1 MKYLSTDIS
10 PLHQILMR
18 WYDASMRT
26 TLDLSVRVHAG
37 LVDLAKQKGKTLS
50 AVANDLLYEGL
61 FMKELPEG
69 VYIDPATGLAKVILD
84 RQYTM
89 EEIAKMIEE
98 DE

>member
-1 MKYLSTDIS
+1 M
-10 PLHQILMR
+10 Q

-26 TLDLSVRVHAG
+26 TLDLSARVHAG
-37 LVDLAKQKGKTLS
+37 LVDLAKEKGKTMS

-61 FMKELPEG
+61 FMKDLPDG
-69 VYIDPATGLAKVILD
+69 VYIDPVTGLAKITLD

-89 EEIAKMIEE
+89 EEIADMIDE

>member
-1 MKYLSTDIS
+1 
-10 PLHQILMR
+10 MR

-26 TLDLSVRVHAG
+26 TLDLSVRVHTG

-61 FMKELPEG
+61 FMKELPDG
-69 VYIDPATGLAKVILD
+69 VYISPVTGLAQVQLD
-84 RQYTM
+84 REYTM
-89 EEIAKMIEE
+89 EEIAQMIDE